1 MKLPVVST
9 LIIIYV
15 VLAAIWIAMSGTV
28 APYVSYA
35 LY

>member
-1 MKLPVVST
+1 MKLHLIST
-9 LIIIYV
+9 LIIIYA

-28 APYVSYA
+28 APYASYA